1 MESQRE
7 KFGKLSLSSSINLSI
22 CKGDDGTTLVKIML
36 ATHSVRLQSS
46 SDSEFFEEMAAK

>member
-22 CKGDDGTTLVKIML
+22 CKGDDGITLVKIML

-46 SDSEFFEEMAAK
+46 SDFEFFEEMAAK